1 MLRAAPSKGAV
12 RGLSYPSTPDFS
24 GCQLRQVSPCSPR
37 TLPCAQKPS
46 SAARVALFRYAPRVG
61 LSSDFRW
68 ITGHRGIASPAPFPR
83 RRFRVAQHAAAGLGR
98 RMELHHPAPVVA
110 QRARL
115 EALRFSVCSR
125 QDWRVL
131 SLPELAIP
139 ACLSACGLQVA
150 ACPLASVCVELER
163 DKAGRRVCVRLRSRA
178 GLAHLRGL
186 SSSLYWQIAPR
197 SAKQNLGTS
206 IRVASPH
213 PIT

>member
-83 RRFRVAQHAAAGLGR
+83 RPTCCGWIGSKDGVAPSSARRSAASPIRGTALQRLLATGL
-98 RMELHHPAPVVA
+98 
-110 QRARL
+110 
-115 EALRFSVCSR
+115 
-125 QDWRVL
+125 
-131 SLPELAIP
+131 
-139 ACLSACGLQVA
+139 
-150 ACPLASVCVELER
+150 ACPVASGIGDSGVPFGVWF
-163 DKAGRRVCVRLRSRA
+163 AGGGLPARVRLRATRTRQGRPPGVRAPALSRRPCPPA
-178 GLAHLRGL
+178 
-186 SSSLYWQIAPR
+186 R
-197 SAKQNLGTS
+197 SFLFP
-206 IRVASPH
+206 V
-213 PIT
+213 